1 MGQNNK
7 NFLVVYFSHSG
18 TTKILAEKIVEIL
31 SCDIEEIIELKER
44 KGLLGFLQSG
54 FEAAKEKL
62 TEIKP
67 LKTNIEKYEHI
78 IICSP
83 VWAMNL
89 PPATRTFVKNFYEKL
104 KSVSFF
110 CTMGGV
116 GDKKFFSKLESLC
129 NKKPVIC
136 ASFKKLDIVSGKY
149 IEKLKELLK
158 TL

>member
-1 MGQNNK
+1 MTK
-7 NFLVVYFSHSG
+7 
-18 TTKILAEKIVEIL
+18 TTKIL
-31 SCDIEEIIELKER
+31 
-44 KGLLGFLQSG
+44 
-54 FEAAKEKL
+54 
-62 TEIKP
+62 
-67 LKTNIEKYEHI
+67 
-78 IICSP
+78 
-83 VWAMNL
+83 
-89 PPATRTFVKNFYEKL
+89 ATRTFVKNFYEKF

-149 IEKLKELLK
+149 IEKLKELIK

>member
-7 NFLVVYFSHSG
+7 NFLVVSFSHSG

>member
-7 NFLVVYFSHSG
+7 NFLVVSFSHSG

-44 KGLLGFLQSG
+44 KGLLGFLKSG

-62 TEIKP
+62 TEIKS